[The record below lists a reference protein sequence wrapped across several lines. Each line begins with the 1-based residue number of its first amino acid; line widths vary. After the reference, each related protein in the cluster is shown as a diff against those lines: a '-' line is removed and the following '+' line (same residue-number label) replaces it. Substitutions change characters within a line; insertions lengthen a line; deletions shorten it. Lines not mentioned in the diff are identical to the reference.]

1 MEKNQQTTMR
11 KNEENTFLPAKT
23 VKTSQDI
30 MADIQRILFK
40 GRILS
45 PVFSPQFSD
54 ISTELGWCL
63 LPLKDHPQQ
72 DMQMHL

>member
-1 MEKNQQTTMR
+1 MGK
-11 KNEENTFLPAKT
+11 KENRFLPAKIL
-23 VKTSQDI
+23 KTIQDI
-30 MADIQRILFK
+30 MVDVQRILFK

-45 PVFSPQFSD
+45 PVLSPQLSD

-63 LPLKDHPQQ
+63 LPLEGHPQQ